1 MSKQLSS
8 HQSSKSE
15 TDVDKTVIENKNEN
29 SDFAEN
35 KFAGNSQCEK
45 INDEL
50 IKKVN
55 YELYQKMVNC

>member
-35 KFAGNSQCEK
+35 KVASNSQCEK